1 MATPSPGQSEAPG
14 QSQAPPPPDGG
25 AAPGI
30 LVPRQALAI
39 AGGVLLVALLF
50 GLWGAWRTL
59 SPAPGD
65 VRGELASTR
74 RELEQVR
81 VELAAE
87 QQKSATLSRSDQ
99 ISRDANRELQGALA
113 ARDEEIAGLRADVAF
128 YERLVGSTAQRR
140 GLSVHAL
147 RMEPQ
152 NDSAWHFHATLTRN
166 LDREVVSKG
175 RLRLSIEGSL
185 GGRLQTLEWEQLRRQ
200 PEAEGVE
207 FSFRYFQQVRGDV
220 FLPEGFEPVRVNVQ
234 LDPQAGADVEQSFT
248 WAEATRGQGSQGARP
263 VE

>member
-1 MATPSPGQSEAPG
+1 MAAPSPGQPDASGQTSTPRSPVGTPEPG
-14 QSQAPPPPDGG
+14 FF
-25 AAPGI
+25 
-30 LVPRQALAI
+30 VPRRALPVA
-39 AGGVLLVALLF
+39 AGVLLVALLF

-59 SPAPGD
+59 SPAPDDMRAELSRAQGD
-65 VRGELASTR
+65 LERVRA
-74 RELEQVR
+74 
-81 VELAAE
+81 ELAAE

-140 GLSVHAL
+140 GLNVHAI

-152 NDSAWHFHATLTRN
+152 NGSAWHFHVTLTRN
-166 LDREVVSKG
+166 LDREVVSEG
-175 RLRLSIEGSL
+175 RLRLSVEGSL
-185 GGRLQTLEWEQLRRQ
+185 GGRLQTLEWDELRRK
-200 PEAEGVE
+200 PGAEGVE

-234 LDPQAGADVEQSFT
+234 LDPQGGADVEQSFT
-248 WAEATRGQGSQGARP
+248 WAEATRAPGSQGSRP